1 MNGCIFVTLS
11 SFFNEC
17 STKMFHGWGGEIFK
31 IKIFYFFYLG
41 EMNVAVR
48 PPEKGVPPAPEMPY
62 YYSKQEKNQ

>member
-48 PPEKGVPPAPEMPY
+48 PPEKGVPLPPRNAVLL
-62 YYSKQEKNQ
+62 Q

>member
-1 MNGCIFVTLS
+1 
-11 SFFNEC
+11 
-17 STKMFHGWGGEIFK
+17 MFHGWGGEIFK

-48 PPEKGVPPAPEMPY
+48 PPEKGVPLPPEMPY

>member
-1 MNGCIFVTLS
+1 MTLS

-17 STKMFHGWGGEIFK
+17 STKMFHGWGEEIFK

-48 PPEKGVPPAPEMPY
+48 PPEKGVPLPPEMPY